1 MNLEKQLTEAVIKA
15 VKAVYDADITPEQ
28 VSLQKT
34 RPDFEGHLTL
44 VTFPL
49 LRISKRKPEDT
60 GEDIALWLVEN
71 T

>member
-1 MNLEKQLTEAVIKA
+1 MNLEKQLIEAIVKA
-15 VKAVYDADITPEQ
+15 VKALYDADITPEQ

-49 LRISKRKPEDT
+49 LRISKPMHAMDWPHRPRL
-60 GEDIALWLVEN
+60 IRW
-71 T
+71 